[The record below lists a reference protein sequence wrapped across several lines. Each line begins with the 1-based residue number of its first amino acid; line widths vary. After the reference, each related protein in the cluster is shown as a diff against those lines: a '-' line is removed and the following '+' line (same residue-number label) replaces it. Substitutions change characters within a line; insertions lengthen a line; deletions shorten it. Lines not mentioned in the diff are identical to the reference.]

1 MREASKPDDFVMAII
16 VFVAI
21 LIMII
26 LIPCAGENLIQ
37 ESHMIRSGEPGPA
50 LTLAP
55 AMVNLKPLQHIIVGS
70 AGLGANVPLGL
81 HSALL
86 ETPKWEI
93 GGWTEVERG
102 SPTWGKSHEIPFFAP
117 SLNTS
122 RFNSR

>member
-70 AGLGANVPLGL
+70 AGLGANVPLGFNTL
-81 HSALL
+81 G
-86 ETPKWEI
+86 TFGNPKMGNW
-93 GGWTEVERG
+93 WLDG
-102 SPTWGKSHEIPFFAP
+102 SGEGVAHVGKIP
-117 SLNTS
+117 
-122 RFNSR
+122 